1 MSGLGGFFS
10 GAFSGI
16 SNFFS
21 SPAPVGGSFAGNASQ
36 INVGGGAFNTA
47 GGGMVFRAG
56 GGAIQRGMPTVV
68 GERGAEL
75 FIPNTSGRIVN
86 NSGSRG
92 MMGGQTVI
100 NQNLNVNAGVAQT
113 VRAEMLNLLPAFK
126 QETIAAVA
134 ETRLRGGEFAS
145 AFSGGK

>member
-1 MSGLGGFFS
+1 MCIRDRSGIGGFFGNSFGMGRSAMRTTTVPNLPTFNTS
-10 GAFSGI
+10 GV
-16 SNFFS
+16 
-21 SPAPVGGSFAGNASQ
+21 APHLVGG
-36 INVGGGAFNTA
+36 
-47 GGGMVFRAG
+47 FRAG
-56 GGAIQRGMPTVV
+56 GGAVQRGMPTVV

-86 NSGSRG
+86 NASSRG

>member
-1 MSGLGGFFS
+1 MGSSILGGLASGLGSLFGGGYS
-10 GAFSGI
+10 AGAFQGVSASGTTNVPI
-16 SNFFS
+16 SARTGSAF
-21 SPAPVGGSFAGNASQ
+21 GGF
-36 INVGGGAFNTA
+36 
-47 GGGMVFRAG
+47 AG
-56 GGAIQRGMPTVV
+56 GGAVQRGMPTIV

-75 FIPNTSGRIVN
+75 FLPNNSGRIVN
-86 NSGSRG
+86 NSSSKG
-92 MMGGQTVI
+92 MIGGQTVI